1 VSEAFHGF
9 PALTKATPIPH
20 AFFTRVLPRMRSTAA
35 LLAFLWVARL
45 LAERR
50 AHPPLVTAEEI
61 RANESAR
68 ASFEQLAAHSIE
80 DGLRECVELGA
91 LLAAEVEQEHGVAVA
106 YTINTEANRRWLA
119 RGRAGETRLPGP
131 RIRPLDLPTRPDVFR
146 LYEENI
152 GLLTPLVAE
161 RLLEATGR
169 YPPEW
174 IEAAFREAAERN
186 VRNWRY
192 VERILERWAE
202 EGPGDEG
209 AERDSFEARRR
220 RYLGAGWD
228 RPR

>member
-1 VSEAFHGF
+1 MSEEFTGF

-50 AHPPLVTAEEI
+50 APQALVTAEEI
-61 RANESAR
+61 RRNESASI
-68 ASFEQLAAHSIE
+68 SFAQLAHESIE
-80 DGLRECVELGA
+80 EGLRECVELGA
-91 LLAAEVEQEHGVAVA
+91 LLAAEVVGEEGVVVG
-106 YTINTEANRRWLA
+106 YTLNTEANRRWLA
-119 RGRAGETRLPGP
+119 RIRAGGERP
-131 RIRPLDLPTRPDVFR
+131 RRQHVRPLDLPSRPDIFR

-161 RLLEATGR
+161 RLLDAAGR

-186 VRNWRY
+186 IRNWRY

-209 AERDSFEARRR
+209 AEGDSFEARRR

-228 RPR
+228 RRR